1 MPLTYQPRRSS
12 LGGQTVVG
20 LVTFDASYATNGLLF
35 DPTKLGSVAYAQG
48 PAFVVCNDVPTG
60 AHQGK
65 QAVWDPATG
74 KLVALTA
81 AGVEV
86 ANATDLSAMTVL
98 VRVEYV

>member
-1 MPLTYQPRRSS
+1 MSLSYAPRRSS

-20 LVTFDASYATNGLLF
+20 FVTFDASYATGGLLF
-35 DPTKLGSVAYAQG
+35 DSTKLGSVAYQQG
-48 PAFVVCNDVPTG
+48 PSFVVCNDVPTG

-81 AGVEV
+81 AGAEV

-98 VRVEYV
+98 VRAEFV